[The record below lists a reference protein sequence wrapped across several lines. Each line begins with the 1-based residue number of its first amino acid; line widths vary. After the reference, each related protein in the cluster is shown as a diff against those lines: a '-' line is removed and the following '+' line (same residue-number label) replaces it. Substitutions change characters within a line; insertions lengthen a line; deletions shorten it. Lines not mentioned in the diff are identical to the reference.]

1 MMSSAPIDA
10 CKMQIPHTDQVC
22 AWLMQHA
29 GLKTADL
36 ERAQRLSTEPG
47 DLLGLLTRLG
57 LVSEV
62 ELARAWADLLD
73 APLLLADAAPPLLDP
88 LPVLTER
95 FMRHYQVVPIGW
107 QQGGLRVMAA
117 NPAQWYPFQA
127 LAYACEVPVWLA
139 IGSRT
144 EVDTLIE
151 RYYGQGRS
159 AMGSLIENLDE
170 QGGALED
177 IEHLKDMASEAPVI
191 RLVNLI
197 LQRAVEQRA
206 SDIHIEPFENQLKVR
221 YRIDG
226 VLHDA
231 EAPPASS
238 SAAVIS
244 RVKIMARLD
253 IAERRLPQDGRIM
266 LRIQGKALD
275 LRVST
280 VPTSF
285 GESVVMRL
293 LDRQTVQ
300 FDFPSLGFDGPR
312 LAAFQDLLARPHGIL
327 LVTGPTGSGK
337 TTTLYTALSQLNTAE
352 RKIITVEDP
361 VEYQL
366 EGINQI
372 QVKPAIGLD
381 FAGALRAIVRQ
392 DPDVIMIG
400 EIRDLETCRIA
411 VQSSLTGHL
420 VLSTLHTNSAAASI
434 TRLLDMGV
442 ESYLIASTVSG
453 ILAQRLVRRLD
464 PATRVAFQAPPEL
477 IQEHGLDRLTE
488 QRPILLYRGD
498 YHGRS
503 ALTELLVMNDELR
516 GLLMGHADA
525 ASLEHAARRAG
536 LRTLYEDGLR
546 QALAGVT
553 SLEEVLRVTR
563 GDEV

>member
-62 ELARAWADLLD
+62 ELARAWADLLG
-73 APLLLADAAPPLLDP
+73 APLLLADVAPPLLDP

-95 FMRHYQVVPIGW
+95 FMRHYQVVPMVW
-107 QQGGLRVMAA
+107 QQGGLRVLAA
-117 NPAQWYPFQA
+117 NPAQLYPFQA

-312 LAAFQDLLARPHGIL
+312 LAAFLDLLARPHGIL
-327 LVTGPTGSGK
+327 LVIFFFFDWY
-337 TTTLYTALSQLNTAE
+337 TT
-352 RKIITVEDP
+352 
-361 VEYQL
+361 
-366 EGINQI
+366 
-372 QVKPAIGLD
+372 
-381 FAGALRAIVRQ
+381 
-392 DPDVIMIG
+392 
-400 EIRDLETCRIA
+400 
-411 VQSSLTGHL
+411 
-420 VLSTLHTNSAAASI
+420 
-434 TRLLDMGV
+434 
-442 ESYLIASTVSG
+442 
-453 ILAQRLVRRLD
+453 
-464 PATRVAFQAPPEL
+464 
-477 IQEHGLDRLTE
+477 
-488 QRPILLYRGD
+488 
-498 YHGRS
+498 
-503 ALTELLVMNDELR
+503 
-516 GLLMGHADA
+516 
-525 ASLEHAARRAG
+525 
-536 LRTLYEDGLR
+536 
-546 QALAGVT
+546 
-553 SLEEVLRVTR
+553 
-563 GDEV
+563 